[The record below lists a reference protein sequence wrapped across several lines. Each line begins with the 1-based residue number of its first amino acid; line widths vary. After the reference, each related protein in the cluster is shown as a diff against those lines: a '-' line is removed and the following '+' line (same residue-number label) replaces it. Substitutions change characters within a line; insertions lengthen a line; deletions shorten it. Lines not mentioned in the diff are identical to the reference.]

1 MRVRFNAQID
11 EVYVDLFSEASV
23 LWFKAFLSTA
33 LAGKKLEPLVLR
45 LTRAASLYGF
55 LIPYL
60 SLSRLSHARVIGE
73 RCSIY
78 ARLMHLGTALFLTC
92 PPVARTVV
100 LFHVTRQVHLEHATV
115 DELRLVHHFRLV
127 ICAHLLSSD

>member
-1 MRVRFNAQID
+1 M
-11 EVYVDLFSEASV
+11 
-23 LWFKAFLSTA
+23 
-33 LAGKKLEPLVLR
+33 LR

-73 RCSIY
+73 QCSIY

-100 LFHVTRQVHLEHATV
+100 LFHVMRQVHLEHATAAAPRPRGGARGV
-115 DELRLVHHFRLV
+115 CRRVRVVGVASRDRSL
-127 ICAHLLSSD
+127 